1 MKKIRVMIVGY
12 GNVGRGVRLSLGKN
26 PDMELVGIVSRSPER
41 VGKEL
46 PDVPVMAISDVE
58 GWKKAF
64 RPDVAILCGGSKND
78 LPQQGPEFAKYVN
91 TVDSF
96 DNHSRIPEY
105 FADIDAAAK
114 ASGHVSVISTGWD
127 PGIFSLERVLGGA
140 FIPGARAFRT
150 VWRERA
156 YSRVSSFSEG
166 SFWPGFMVPERI
178 CSFRASIRV

>member
-64 RPDVAILCGGSKND
+64 RPDVAILCGGSKRRQRR
-78 LPQQGPEFAKYVN
+78 PGTYR
-91 TVDSF
+91 SF
-96 DNHSRIPEY
+96 PPAGIPV
-105 FADIDAAAK
+105 FFRLSACSAAL
-114 ASGHVSVISTGWD
+114 S
-127 PGIFSLERVLGGA
+127 F
-140 FIPGARAFRT
+140 
-150 VWRERA
+150 RERGPTA
-156 YSRVSSFSEG
+156 FTASAKRAG
-166 SFWPGFMVPERI
+166 SAWAIPTRCGR
-178 CSFRASIRV
+178 FRA